1 MLMNS
6 PNHTK
11 RLSRGKRRL
20 RRGATL
26 VEFALVLPLFFL
38 FLFAAFEFG
47 WMNVLRHTADN
58 AAYEAARHA
67 MVPGA
72 TAAEA
77 TSKATALLKTI
88 GARNA
93 KVTVSPSTITSSTDK
108 ITVTIDVP
116 MADNALVI
124 PKFTGKKSIH
134 ATSTLRTERAQ

>member
-1 MLMNS
+1 MTMA
-6 PNHTK
+6 NHMTRVRRK
-11 RLSRGKRRL
+11 KWRSRQ
-20 RRGATL
+20 GATI

-58 AAYEAARHA
+58 AAYEAARCA

-77 TSKATALLKTI
+77 TAKANALLKSI
-88 GARNA
+88 GTRNA
-93 KVTVSPSTITSSTDK
+93 KVTVSPATITSSTDK

-134 ATSTLRTERAQ
+134 ATSTMRTERAK